1 PSLPPTSPQDGGAP
15 ARSPDGELSTPVLGD
30 VISVPPPLEAT
41 SERAPGGEAAGRS
54 PGGGTPAAPALD
66 GGRAPSPAHPSDRSR
81 SSDVTRSR
89 SRSRSID
96 VIRRGSPTP
105 ELSPRGEADPAT
117 AAALFADPARAR
129 ALMALAD
136 GRSLPA
142 SVLADEAGVSAQTAS
157 AHLAKLREGGLVTVE
172 KSGRHRYYRLTG
184 PEVAT
189 ALEALTALAPPRPV
203 RSLRAHSRAAALRRA
218 RTCYDHLAGDLG
230 VQVTAALV
238 AADALHPTDG
248 IPDTRRRPHD
258 PLSSPLPAHPYALGP
273 TAQEV
278 FACLGVNLSETISP
292 PHPTRRPLLR
302 FCLDW
307 TEQRHHLAG
316 RLGAA
321 LLTALLTQ
329 RWLTRG
335 ARRRALILTPE
346 GARHLAAA
354 LPLPGNLTEERDDPP

>member
-1 PSLPPTSPQDGGAP
+1 MTTANNHPPPRRPTVPTRPPTPPPEGEP
-15 ARSPDGELSTPVLGD
+15 CTRSPEDELATHRCDDAPSTPSPCGD
-30 VISVPPPLEAT
+30 
-41 SERAPGGEAAGRS
+41 
-54 PGGGTPAAPALD
+54 TPA
-66 GGRAPSPAHPSDRSR
+66 SPPTR
-81 SSDVTRSR
+81 SSGVRATHCG
-89 SRSRSID
+89 
-96 VIRRGSPTP
+96 IRTP
-105 ELSPRGEADPAT
+105 ESAPRGEADPAT

-189 ALEALTALAPPRPV
+189 ALEALTALALPRPA
-203 RSLRAHSRAAALRRA
+203 RSLRAHPRATALRRA

-238 AADALHPTDG
+238 AADALYPTDA
-248 IPDTRRRPHD
+248 IPDTHRRPHD
-258 PLSSPLPAHPYALGP
+258 PLSAPLPAHPYELGT
-273 TAQEV
+273 TAKEV
-278 FACLGVNLSETISP
+278 FACLGVDLSETATPSC
-292 PHPTRRPLLR
+292 PTRRPLLR

-329 RWLTRG
+329 RWLTPGPRP
-335 ARRRALILTPE
+335 RALVLTPE

-354 LPLPGNLTEERDDPP
+354 LPLPGNLTQEHDDQS